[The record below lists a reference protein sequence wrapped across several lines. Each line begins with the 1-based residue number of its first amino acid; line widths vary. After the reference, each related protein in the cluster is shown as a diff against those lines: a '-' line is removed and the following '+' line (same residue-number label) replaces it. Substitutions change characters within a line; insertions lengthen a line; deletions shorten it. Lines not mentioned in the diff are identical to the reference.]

1 MHIDGIVH
9 VISIYKNYN
18 YPLIEDIRSVAP
30 KFYHL
35 SSEMLEAI
43 EFFVSIGCDADPIIR
58 GLQKYFPNAII
69 HSKNV
74 YNAIFIF

>member
-1 MHIDGIVH
+1 MPIDGIVH
-9 VISIYKNYN
+9 VISICKNHN

-30 KFYHL
+30 KFYRL
-35 SSEMLEAI
+35 SLEMLEEI
-43 EFFVSIGCDADPIIR
+43 EFFVSISCDAGSIIC
-58 GLQKYFPNAII
+58 GLQKHFPNAII